1 MKTYDRYDVLADGDV
16 SQLYVVKTE
25 HDAEIAELKAAC
37 KGWEDGH
44 NQLWDEVAELKAENE
59 VLREQNWMMNKNT
72 AELRN
77 LLADAL
83 PHIECTSQKQS
94 DLITAIGLYLEA
106 ADKEG
111 GANHD

>member
-72 AELRN
+72 VELRKKLDTTRELHEYYKN
-77 LLADAL
+77 
-83 PHIECTSQKQS
+83 QS
-94 DLITAIGLYLEA
+94 VIEA
-106 ADKEG
+106 AKES
-111 GANHD
+111 DEC

>member
-72 AELRN
+72 VELRKKLDTTRELHEYYKN
-77 LLADAL
+77 Q
-83 PHIECTSQKQS
+83 TSNYFRV
-94 DLITAIGLYLEA
+94 TAILQENTLVE
-106 ADKEG
+106 
-111 GANHD
+111 

>member
-25 HDAEIAELKAAC
+25 HDAEIAELRQC
-37 KGWEDGH
+37 C
-44 NQLWDEVAELKAENE
+44 
-59 VLREQNWMMNKNT
+59 
-72 AELRN
+72 N

-111 GANHD
+111 GVSHD